1 MRKNKSFTLDNK
13 NNYILKG
20 IQVILKEKVFKK
32 KIKKQ
37 SFQPNIKSRSK
48 DKIIH
53 NLISDKTGNEK
64 NSSIENKF

>member
-32 KIKKQ
+32 K
-37 SFQPNIKSRSK
+37 
-48 DKIIH
+48 
-53 NLISDKTGNEK
+53 
-64 NSSIENKF
+64 